1 MRKLPLLLFMLF
13 AFAFVTNA
21 QETESGPKITF
32 EQTKVDFGDITE
44 GEKVSHEFVFENTGN
59 EVLLISEVLVQCGC
73 TATEWPK
80 DPIAPGAKGSIKV
93 VFNST
98 NKRGVQNKVVTV
110 VSNSTSFRDAVTLRT
125 NVLPKA
131 N

>member
-1 MRKLPLLLFMLF
+1 MKRLSVLFLILF
-13 AFAFVTNA
+13 AFTATIQA
-21 QETESGPKITF
+21 QETENGPKITF
-32 EQTKVDFGDITE
+32 EQKKVDFGDITE

-59 EVLLISEVLVQCGC
+59 EVLLISDVLVQCGC
-73 TATEWPK
+73 TATDWPK
-80 DPIAPGAKGSIKV
+80 DPIPPGEKGSINV

-110 VSNSTSFRDAVTLRT
+110 VSNSTTFRDAVSLRA
-125 NVLPKA
+125 NVIPKA